1 MGTSSLGHGEIG
13 PMTIEALESRR
24 QRRQVE
30 IDSSKDIESRRV
42 MGQFATP
49 HDLSYQIV
57 SETLPFLSRKR
68 TPLRMLETSM
78 GIGSFVSSVF
88 MIMPERLEGVC
99 GYELDDDFYKEA

>member
-57 SETLPFLSRKR
+57 SETLPFLSLGNA
-68 TPLRMLETSM
+68 PPCACLRLRWES
-78 GIGSFVSSVF
+78 G
-88 MIMPERLEGVC
+88 RLFPR
-99 GYELDDDFYKEA
+99 YL